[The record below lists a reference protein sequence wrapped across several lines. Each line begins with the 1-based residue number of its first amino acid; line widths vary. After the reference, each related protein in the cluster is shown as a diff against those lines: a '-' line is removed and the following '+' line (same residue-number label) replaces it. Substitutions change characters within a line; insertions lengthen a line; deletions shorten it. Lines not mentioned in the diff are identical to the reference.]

1 MSLHFQTRLNQ
12 LLRRQI
18 AVRAALV
25 RCGWA
30 IAFCL
35 SMVANSGAEPLSS
48 DALVIT
54 NVHIVSGDRA
64 STGLFDVVV
73 EDGKITH
80 IQKHSNKAKF
90 EGSRHIDG
98 KLQYLIPGLIDAH
111 VHLDGV
117 PGYIGDEKTSAAE
130 TAMLHE
136 ARQQMPR
143 SYAYFGFTTVLDL
156 TGDADFI
163 AKWNQQVL
171 APQAY
176 FCSPVTI
183 PNGYPA
189 SWMDKDLQF
198 QVPAAKMM
206 LFDPAQPNVYP
217 ANFVAEQHSPVAVVQ
232 AAKQAGA
239 SCIKVFYETGFGP
252 KKNLPV
258 PSVELIRAVVKEARQ
273 NHMPVYLHG
282 NSQAAYEF
290 ALQTGVDTLVHGLWH
305 ETKNVDASLNQ
316 MRLQQMAK
324 EIKQAGI
331 AVQPTMQVLY
341 GEQEETNPA
350 FFQHPYVAEAIPA
363 ALIQWYQSEKGQW
376 MKNILTEEVAAEAMP
391 PAAMYQAIRKMY
403 QKPLNTVRQ
412 MTSYLHGAGARLQFG
427 SDTPSGPFYT
437 QFPGMNG
444 RWEMDRWLEAGMS
457 LSELFQAMTSENAR
471 ALGLQDRIGSIAVGK
486 QADLLLLEKN
496 PLESI
501 QAYDQIRFVIL
512 RGVAVERANLS
523 ARQLK
528 TSP

>member
-1 MSLHFQTRLNQ
+1 MSFIFNRK
-12 LLRRQI
+12 
-18 AVRAALV
+18 LV
-25 RCGWA
+25 RLLDATLGMFL
-30 IAFCL
+30 ITIV
-35 SMVANSGAEPLSS
+35 MSS
-48 DALVIT
+48 LQVVHAQTVSRDRVLIQHVHLVGT
-54 NVHIVSGDRA
+54 ELPA
-64 STGLFDVVV
+64 TGLFDVLL
-73 EDGKITH
+73 ENGKILQ
-80 IQKHSNKAKF
+80 IQPATSKSKLKAARK
-90 EGSRHIDG
+90 IDG
-98 KLQYLIPGLIDAH
+98 KRQYLIPGLIDAH

-117 PGYIGDEKTSAAE
+117 PGYAGDEQALESDA
-130 TAMLHE
+130 AMLQQ

-143 SYAYFGFTTVLDL
+143 SYTYFGFTTVLDL
-156 TGDADFI
+156 TGDADFT
-163 AKWNQQVL
+163 AKWNQESM
-171 APQAY
+171 APRAF
-176 FCSPVTI
+176 FCAPVTI

-198 QVPAAKMM
+198 QVPASKMM

-217 ANFVAEQHSPVAVVQ
+217 SNFVVEQHSPAAVVQ

-258 PSVELIRAVVKEARQ
+258 PSIELIRAVVKEAHQ
-273 NHMPVYLHG
+273 SKLPVYLHG

-290 ALQTGVDTLVHGLWH
+290 ALQSGVDTLVHGLWH
-305 ETKNVDASLNQ
+305 ETKNIDAAVNQ
-316 MRLQQMAK
+316 TRLKQMAQ

-350 FFQHPYVAEAIPA
+350 FFQHPYVADAIPA
-363 ALIQWYQSEKGQW
+363 SLLQWYQSDKGQW

-391 PAAMYQAIRKMY
+391 PAAMYQAISKMY
-403 QKPLNTVRQ
+403 QKPLTTVRQ
-412 MTSYLHGAGARLQFG
+412 MTAYLHREGARLQFG

-457 LSELFQAMTSENAR
+457 LPELFQAMTIDNAR
-471 ALGLQDRIGSIAVGK
+471 ALGLQDHIGSIAVGK

-496 PLESI
+496 PLTDI
-501 QAYDQIRFVIL
+501 KAYDQIRFVFL
-512 RGVAVERANLS
+512 RGVAVERERLS
-523 ARQLK
+523 ARHLK
-528 TSP
+528 SLR